1 MGGAI
6 LVKCFLVQ
14 EHIWN
19 SIHAFFVLCSSE
31 WRGKLSTQQTQ
42 YNNHLTQLGDFSQA
56 IVTIQL
62 KHSFSRHHKM
72 SRKIL
77 TFSNTA
83 AGQIPLFSPKK
94 KLRQIIT
101 ERCYL
106 SKYLPHQWEAQYWL
120 NAFWNKNTFRI
131 PFTLFFVQCSSEWRG
146 KLSITII

>member
-6 LVKCFLVQ
+6 LVKCFLAF

-72 SRKIL
+72 SRKFL
-77 TFSNTA
+77 TFSSTA
-83 AGQIPLFSPKK
+83 AGQIPFFLQKET
-94 KLRQIIT
+94 QIIT
-101 ERCYL
+101 EQCYL
-106 SKYLPHQWEAQYWL
+106 SKYLPHQWEAQYW
-120 NAFWNKNTFRI
+120 
-131 PFTLFFVQCSSEWRG
+131 
-146 KLSITII
+146 